1 MADADSLHE
10 SGRWEVERIRGRR
23 EQEGYRFQWGQLEG
37 KFASKEGEMFW
48 KAPMIEIVQIV
59 KITHTHIHRRT
70 NTVMGVQTPTH
81 TNMLLHAHAGAYAN
95 THFIYLDS

>member
-59 KITHTHIHRRT
+59 KITHTHTYTGVRT
-70 NTVMGVQTPTH
+70 QSWVCRHLHTLTCSCMHTQELTQTH
-81 TNMLLHAHAGAYAN
+81 IL
-95 THFIYLDS
+95 FI